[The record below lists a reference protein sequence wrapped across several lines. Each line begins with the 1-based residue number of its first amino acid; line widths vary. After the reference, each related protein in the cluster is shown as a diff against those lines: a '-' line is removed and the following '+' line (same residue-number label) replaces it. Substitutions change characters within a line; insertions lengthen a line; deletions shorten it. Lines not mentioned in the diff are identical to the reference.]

1 MKRVKVFEDKQKVQ
15 NIEQVVNAGVQKVQQ
30 LVNAFN
36 ETGFRPVSED
46 EMPKLLA
53 DPMKLYKERTDEMEL
68 PPNVIREKYLSMVNL
83 PSTDNLKK
91 AWEELRPHD
100 LVRSPELV
108 KLIADKVLVND
119 EQLEQLTGRYKI
131 YVDEGS
137 PRHEAAKEYLNFID
151 IVNNV
156 SATRQF
162 LVNPGDLANI
172 VFITKKNDGSLVAM
186 PTLEK
191 MTEYMNR
198 KTVKNN
204 L

>member
-91 AWEELRPHD
+91 AWEEFKPHD

-108 KLIADKVLVND
+108 RMIAGKVLVN
-119 EQLEQLTGRYKI
+119 EEKLEALTNRYRI
-131 YVDEGS
+131 YVNEGS
-137 PRHEAAKEYLNFID
+137 KEHKAAKQYFAFIETLNGIAASKQNLLSDTSGRNVLLDLVHVTREDGLNKAVPTMEKLRNFI
-151 IVNNV
+151 N
-156 SATRQF
+156 S
-162 LVNPGDLANI
+162 
-172 VFITKKNDGSLVAM
+172 
-186 PTLEK
+186 
-191 MTEYMNR
+191 
-198 KTVKNN
+198 
-204 L
+204 

>member
-1 MKRVKVFEDKQKVQ
+1 MKRVKVFEDKQRVQ
-15 NIEQVVNAGVQKVQQ
+15 NIEQTVKAGLEKVQG

-36 ETGFRPVSED
+36 ETGFRPVEPD
-46 EMPKLLA
+46 EMPKLMANPLG
-53 DPMKLYKERTDEMEL
+53 LYNDRTSELEL
-68 PPNVIREKYLSMVNL
+68 PPNVIREKYLSMINL

-119 EQLEQLTGRYKI
+119 DKLEQLTGRYKI
-131 YVDEGS
+131 IVDEGS
-137 PRHEAAKEYLNFID
+137 LRHEAAKEYLNFID